1 MKKLLL
7 ATAVVAAAGAAG
19 YLYQNNLPQSGS
31 SSLLAQIPADSLVV
45 TFQTEPFKHYEYVNA
60 FGSANQM
67 TMSDMFVGEQLSP
80 KEQFAIDLFD
90 GYLKSA
96 ASPETL
102 KAYLGTGDEI
112 NPVLYTLGMVPVY
125 KLPIE
130 NPEALWKTLDH
141 EEQMS
146 GVTHEKV
153 KLGTVEYRRYEM
165 TDAVDPQDGIGLV
178 VAVIDNV
185 LTVTVDI
192 AELGDLNPL
201 KIALG
206 LESPTQSLEDSG
218 RAEAI
223 QTQYGKNNNSFGYI
237 DHREIIK
244 GLTTVDGNMFARQLT
259 RLNVDP
265 NITEMR
271 TPVCHNEFTQIAENW
286 PQSVA
291 FAEYKLNGEQASIKG
306 GFVVESKNKVIV
318 DALKSIRGV
327 LTESNSD
334 KSFFSLALGIDINTL
349 APSIGQIWTEIT
361 QPQYQCALLSQMQ
374 KDMGGQNPAAAVS
387 MGSGMLN
394 GLKGLSMQLFDL
406 NINPDA
412 QFGEVFSQ
420 MDGMFTLS
428 AKDPNMLIQTAQ
440 MLVPELAQL
449 QLQPDNQPVNVS
461 DLLEMHTGMK
471 MDVFARLNGSHL
483 TLYSGEYAAEASKDV
498 MAQELKPNGLLSFSM
513 DSERILEVLEKASMA
528 TGQPLPEDVLVSF
541 QNELTGGMKMDVTD
555 KGIGFEFDYRS
566 SAKKVSVAQQ

>member
-178 VAVIDNV
+178 VAVTDNV

-201 KIALG
+201 KMALG
-206 LESPTQSLEDSG
+206 LESPTQSLADSG

-223 QTQYGKNNNSFGYI
+223 QTQYGKNNNS
-237 DHREIIK
+237 
-244 GLTTVDGNMFARQLT
+244 
-259 RLNVDP
+259 
-265 NITEMR
+265 
-271 TPVCHNEFTQIAENW
+271 
-286 PQSVA
+286 
-291 FAEYKLNGEQASIKG
+291 
-306 GFVVESKNKVIV
+306 
-318 DALKSIRGV
+318 
-327 LTESNSD
+327 
-334 KSFFSLALGIDINTL
+334 
-349 APSIGQIWTEIT
+349 
-361 QPQYQCALLSQMQ
+361 
-374 KDMGGQNPAAAVS
+374 
-387 MGSGMLN
+387 
-394 GLKGLSMQLFDL
+394 
-406 NINPDA
+406 
-412 QFGEVFSQ
+412 
-420 MDGMFTLS
+420 
-428 AKDPNMLIQTAQ
+428 
-440 MLVPELAQL
+440 
-449 QLQPDNQPVNVS
+449 
-461 DLLEMHTGMK
+461 
-471 MDVFARLNGSHL
+471 
-483 TLYSGEYAAEASKDV
+483 
-498 MAQELKPNGLLSFSM
+498 
-513 DSERILEVLEKASMA
+513 
-528 TGQPLPEDVLVSF
+528 
-541 QNELTGGMKMDVTD
+541 
-555 KGIGFEFDYRS
+555 
-566 SAKKVSVAQQ
+566 